1 MFRSPLS
8 RFAVATAIIVGACC
22 VAVLPATASAGPSIT
37 SVTPADVTTTP
48 PASQSPDGHGWIG

>member
-1 MFRSPLS
+1 M
-8 RFAVATAIIVGACC
+8 VGACC

-37 SVTPADVTTTP
+37 SIAPADVTTTP